1 MMRPG
6 RLPGTFLV
14 VLLLVLGGAGSA
26 HAQEDI
32 DLRFFRPQVTVAGD
46 TFQDKPFDKGS
57 GEFGAGSLTLF
68 ANLPLGRT
76 HVRWDRKYR
85 ASQFFA
91 HVAANS
97 ASPDITF
104 LAGQQHRLYSGV
116 LAASGVW
123 LSRANNLYVV
133 SAGESFAEDDRTIR
147 DLQGRF
153 YAFGLGT
160 HRIRDW
166 ITLIYGGVVTYQF
179 GRALALPVAGVYW
192 WIDPKWSLIGTLPFS
207 VAGFYRATDRLS
219 VIMRLGFTGNR
230 YRYANE
236 GQFPTPNEVVYLSLL
251 QSQTTGAL
259 EWAATKDMSLFVEA
273 GVVRTVRFVFS
284 EDADVSRDK
293 FVDTSTQPAGYL
305 KVGARFTFGKSI
317 LDDWNKK

>member
-1 MMRPG
+1 MRPG
-6 RLPGTFLV
+6 RLPGTFIV

-104 LAGQQHRLYSGV
+104 LAGPQHRLYSGV

-123 LSRANNLYVV
+123 LSRANNLYVA
-133 SAGESFAEDDRTIR
+133 SAGESFAEDDRTIH
-147 DLQGRF
+147 DLKGRF
-153 YAFGLGT
+153 YALGLGT
-160 HRIRDW
+160 HRIREW
-166 ITLIYGGVVTYQF
+166 ITLIYGGAATYQF
-179 GRALALPVAGVYW
+179 GRGLVVPVAGVYW
-192 WIDPKWSLIGTLPFS
+192 WINPKWSLIGTLPFS
-207 VAGFYRATDRLS
+207 VAGTYRVTDRLN
-219 VIMRLGFTGNR
+219 VLMRLGFTGNR
-230 YRYANE
+230 YRYAND
-236 GQFPTPNEVVYLSLL
+236 GQFPTTNDVVFLSIL
-251 QSQTTGAL
+251 QSQATGAL
-259 EWAATKDMSLFVEA
+259 DWTASKDVSLFLEA
-273 GVVRTVRFVFS
+273 GVVRTLRFVFS
-284 EDADVSRDK
+284 EDADVRSHK
-293 FVDTSTQPAGYL
+293 FVDDSTLPSGYL
-305 KVGARFTFGKSI
+305 KAGARFTFGKSVI
-317 LDDWNKK
+317 DDWNKK

>member
-1 MMRPG
+1 MRPERFAG
-6 RLPGTFLV
+6 PFVFVLLV
-14 VLLLVLGGAGSA
+14 VLGGPGAA
-26 HAQEDI
+26 LAQEDI
-32 DLRFFRPQVTVAGD
+32 DLRLFRPQVTVSGD
-46 TFQDKPFDKGS
+46 TFQDKPFDQGS
-57 GEFGAGSLTLF
+57 GEFGAGSLSLF

-76 HVRWDRKYR
+76 HVRWDKNYR

-116 LAASGVW
+116 LAASGLW
-123 LSRANNLYVV
+123 LSRANNLYLA
-133 SAGESFAEDDRTIR
+133 SAGESFAEDDRTIH
-147 DLQGRF
+147 DLKGRF

-166 ITLIYGGVVTYQF
+166 ITLIYGGAATYQF

-192 WIDPKWSLIGTLPFS
+192 WINPKWSFIGTLPFS
-207 VAGFYRATDRLS
+207 AAGFYRATDRLS
-219 VIMRLGFTGNR
+219 VIMRLGFAGNR

-236 GQFPTPNEVVYLSLL
+236 GQFPTSNDVVYLSIL
-251 QSQTTGAL
+251 QSQTTGAV
-259 EWAATKDMSLFVEA
+259 EWAAAKDVSLFVEA
-273 GVVRTVRFVFS
+273 GVVRTLRFVFS

-305 KVGARFTFGKSI
+305 KAGARFTFGKSI

>member
-1 MMRPG
+1 MRPG
-6 RLPGTFLV
+6 RLPGTFIV

-57 GEFGAGSLTLF
+57 GEFGAGSLSLF

-104 LAGQQHRLYSGV
+104 LAGPQHRLYSGV

-123 LSRANNLYVV
+123 LSRANNLYVA
-133 SAGESFAEDDRTIR
+133 SAGESFAEDDRIEPAR
-147 DLQGRF
+147 IWLDVRRPDVESVGNVHADDERPERF
-153 YAFGLGT
+153 
-160 HRIRDW
+160 
-166 ITLIYGGVVTYQF
+166 
-179 GRALALPVAGVYW
+179 
-192 WIDPKWSLIGTLPFS
+192 
-207 VAGFYRATDRLS
+207 
-219 VIMRLGFTGNR
+219 
-230 YRYANE
+230 
-236 GQFPTPNEVVYLSLL
+236 
-251 QSQTTGAL
+251 SQP
-259 EWAATKDMSLFVEA
+259 
-273 GVVRTVRFVFS
+273 
-284 EDADVSRDK
+284 DA
-293 FVDTSTQPAGYL
+293 
-305 KVGARFTFGKSI
+305 
-317 LDDWNKK
+317 